1 MTPNCARGTANRGTL
16 IVVVP
21 ALYNPPQVTD
31 HGSLVA
37 LTADFDA
44 DFIGSIA
51 KLVTMA
57 QVSAPLGG
65 GGGDGGGPEDD
76 VLGGGPITGGAEGE
90 VLVESKSGGGGP
102 GTGRSG
108 PGAGGPLGA
117 EGGGGGKLPFT
128 GFAVM
133 AVAAV
138 GAAVTS
144 AGVAIKRKLR
154 RPT

>member
-1 MTPNCARGTANRGTL
+1 M
-16 IVVVP
+16 VP

-57 QVSAPLGG
+57 QVSPPIGG
-65 GGGDGGGPEDD
+65 GQGGAPDGEF
-76 VLGGGPITGGAEGE
+76 LGGGPVSGEGDGE

-108 PGAGGPLGA
+108 PGAGGLLGA